1 MNGLFTEVKI
11 KPSDSKISHKDNIL
25 LIGSCFTDEIGGKFQ
40 ICGFNTLKN
49 PFGILYNP
57 LSIATCLNRIAKQEF
72 FSEEDLILSNEYYY
86 LFSAHGDYRA
96 KTKEEC
102 LEKIN
107 KSIKLNHEFLKQ
119 SDYIFLTLGTS
130 WTYWYKPLNYLM
142 GNCHKIDN
150 KLIERRLIPY
160 NESSKALLEAIQTIK
175 TVFKKEYKIIF
186 TLSPI
191 RHWREGYRDN
201 LVSKSHLVLA
211 IEEMQKKDLVSY
223 FPSYEIVMDELR
235 DYRFYAEDMLHV
247 NSTAVNYIWEKLS
260 QTYFSS
266 QTQELNKL
274 FHKLW
279 TMQNHRPL
287 NSDTTLYSQHKEKIA
302 ELKQELQPHT
312 NLILH

>member
-1 MNGLFTEVKI
+1 MNSLFTEVKI
-11 KPSDSKISHKDNIL
+11 NPSENKISHKDNIL
-25 LIGSCFTDEIGGKFQ
+25 LIGSCFTDEIGEKFQ
-40 ICGFNTLKN
+40 VYGFNTLRN

-57 LSIATCLNRIAKQEF
+57 LSIATCLKRIAKQDF
-72 FSEEDLILSNEYYY
+72 FNEKDLILSNEYYY

-102 LEKIN
+102 LTKIN
-107 KSIKLNHEFLKQ
+107 ESISLSHEFLKQ
-119 SDYIFLTLGTS
+119 TDYIFLTLGTS

-142 GNCHKIDN
+142 GNCHKINN
-150 KLIERRLIPY
+150 KLIDRHLISY
-160 NESSKALLEAIQTIK
+160 NESAKALLDAIQTIR
-175 TVFKKEYKIIF
+175 TIFKREYKIIF

-201 LVSKSHLVLA
+201 LISKSHLVLA
-211 IEEMQKKDLVSY
+211 IEETLKEKFVSY

-235 DYRFYAEDMLHV
+235 DYRFYSEDMLHV
-247 NSTAVNYIWEKLS
+247 NSTTVNYIWEKFS

-266 QTQELNKL
+266 QTQELNKR
-274 FHKLW
+274 FYKLW

-287 NSDTTLYSQHKEKIA
+287 NADTDLYSQHQNKTLT
-302 ELKQELQPHT
+302 LKQELQPYT